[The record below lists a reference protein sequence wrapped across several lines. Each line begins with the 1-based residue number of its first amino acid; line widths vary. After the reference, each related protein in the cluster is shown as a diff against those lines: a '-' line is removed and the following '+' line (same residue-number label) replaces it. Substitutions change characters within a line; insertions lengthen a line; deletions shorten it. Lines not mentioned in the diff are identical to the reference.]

1 MKLFEA
7 INFNRETLNR
17 LISAGFKP
25 DDCKYLDLYAEYVE
39 MRREGGKTT
48 WAVASLSEKYA
59 VSERKV
65 YNIIKHFETDCT
77 AGAVQ

>member
-1 MKLFEA
+1 MKLFEI
-7 INFNRETLNR
+7 INFNRELLGR

-25 DDCKYLDLYAEYVE
+25 DDCKYLDLYDEYLKLRE
-39 MRREGGKTT
+39 EGGKTT
-48 WAVASLSEKYA
+48 WVVASLSEKYG

-77 AGAVQ
+77 PRAV

>member
-17 LISAGFKP
+17 LISAGFKL

-39 MRREGGKTT
+39 MRRGGGKTT
-48 WAVASLSEKYA
+48 WAVAYLSEKYS

-77 AGAVQ
+77 AGAV